1 MATDD
6 ETRLFVFAQKLMISF
21 VCVSQLQPINQ
32 SISKFLE
39 WPK

>member
-1 MATDD
+1 MGDD
-6 ETRLFVFAQKLMISF
+6 GSGEDVASTSCSGDLALRPAS
-21 VCVSQLQPINQ
+21 INQ

>member
-1 MATDD
+1 MMDGVKCRRQVKKTDKI
-6 ETRLFVFAQKLMISF
+6 VFA
-21 VCVSQLQPINQ
+21 SQSINQ